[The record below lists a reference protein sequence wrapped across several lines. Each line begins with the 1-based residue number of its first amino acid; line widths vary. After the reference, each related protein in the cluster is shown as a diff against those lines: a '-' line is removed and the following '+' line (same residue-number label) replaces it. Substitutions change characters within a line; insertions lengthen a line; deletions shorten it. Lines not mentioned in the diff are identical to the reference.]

1 MLGVSV
7 SPRRR
12 RARLSS
18 REPSFSPGLQL
29 QSSGAAARPGRAQV
43 EREAVEERPLVCQR
57 VLLPQMQSFS
67 AATSQAGL
75 LDLLVFYM
83 TLANILDPTVAA
95 PEVE

>member
-1 MLGVSV
+1 M
-7 SPRRR
+7 
-12 RARLSS
+12 
-18 REPSFSPGLQL
+18 
-29 QSSGAAARPGRAQV
+29 
-43 EREAVEERPLVCQR
+43 EERPLVCQR
-57 VLLPQMQSFS
+57 VILPQMQSFS